1 VIYSPRKRL
10 VNIRVSGYCGSN
22 LLQQILSK
30 LDSLEKGQANL
41 LKAQANLEEG
51 QANLEEGQANL
62 EEGQA
67 NLVKGQA
74 NLEKGQANL
83 EKGQAAT
90 NEEIR
95 LIHSQLKEH
104 GAILGALQHASEVH
118 KADIDNLTHQVAGVS
133 GEVKAIRTVQAD
145 HTEQLDRIEN
155 KVAGHDIKI
164 EVLDRTK
171 ANKSKIK

>member
-1 VIYSPRKRL
+1 MEKI
-10 VNIRVSGYCGSN
+10 
-22 LLQQILSK
+22 LQQILSK

-41 LKAQANLEEG
+41 IKG
-51 QANLEEGQANL
+51 YANLEEGQANL

-74 NLEKGQANL
+74 
-83 EKGQAAT
+83 AT

-95 LIHSQLKEH
+95 LIHNQVKEH

-118 KADIDNLTHQVAGVS
+118 KADIDNLTHRVAGVS

-145 HTEQLDRIEN
+145 HTEQLDRIES

-171 ANKSKIK
+171 ANKSKNK